1 MYFGVLLDSVSALQI
16 DILILKAFF
25 IPSQLLQMTLP
36 PIVYLINKLLIHS
49 QSFPKF
55 SCPVSPQ
62 QSLITNRDGLKGIE
76 KSII

>member
-1 MYFGVLLDSVSALQI
+1 MTFSVLLDSASALKI
-16 DILILKAFF
+16 NILILKALFK
-25 IPSQLLQMTLP
+25 PSQHLQMTLP
-36 PIVYLINKLLIHS
+36 PIVYIIKKPLVHS

-55 SCPVSPQ
+55 FCPVSPQ